1 MRPDCTV
8 ARGSE
13 NWAYAPEYENDVMQR
28 RGSPS
33 AAANGGGHD
42 GTTEGG
48 CVGRLD
54 MGLACT
60 LGASTAELGDGVPV
74 ELDEAVPE

>member
-1 MRPDCTV
+1 
-8 ARGSE
+8 
-13 NWAYAPEYENDVMQR
+13 MQR